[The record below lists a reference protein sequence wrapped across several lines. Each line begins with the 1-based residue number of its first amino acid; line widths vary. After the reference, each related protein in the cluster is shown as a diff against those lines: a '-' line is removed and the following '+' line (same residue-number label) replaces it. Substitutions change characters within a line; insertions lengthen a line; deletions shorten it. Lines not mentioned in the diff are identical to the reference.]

1 LVDCAAGFGYNG
13 LSDVEREGGNMTL
26 GETIK
31 ARREAAGMTQE
42 ELAERLYVS
51 RQAVSKWE
59 AGASVPND
67 DNLVQIRAILGVE
80 ETAEERA
87 PEDAADGRKKGKR
100 GALFAA
106 GWTLACV
113 FAALFIAGL
122 ILRAQPPEN
131 KITGVALYGADGGAI
146 EMKDNWYTVGGE
158 TNIVVSF
165 QGRTPD
171 AVTVFVTPTGTETAE
186 KREQLAV
193 VTPPDGQSCALAHIS
208 LSEAAMGQLQVSA
221 DWGGKSETS
230 EGINIYYEPEG

>member
-1 LVDCAAGFGYNG
+1 LVLRRKNIARNRAVAPQLVDCAAGFGYNG

-80 ETAEERA
+80 ETEE
-87 PEDAADGRKKGKR
+87 E
-100 GALFAA
+100 
-106 GWTLACV
+106 
-113 FAALFIAGL
+113 
-122 ILRAQPPEN
+122 
-131 KITGVALYGADGGAI
+131 
-146 EMKDNWYTVGGE
+146 
-158 TNIVVSF
+158 
-165 QGRTPD
+165 
-171 AVTVFVTPTGTETAE
+171 
-186 KREQLAV
+186 REQLAV

-230 EGINIYYEPEG
+230 EGINIYYEPEE